1 MEGVKQTVEV
11 SADGLILWCEMQE
24 AERHGRPQDA
34 IAREPI
40 LVYSKSYCPHSQRA
54 KRILQGLPD
63 ELGPGADMPPTTVVE
78 LDQLG
83 QLGANMQAYLAQL
96 TGQRTVPNQI
106 FIHQKHVGGADDLS
120 RLHTTGVLRDL
131 VLASS
136 FAGSYSLLP
145 SLLVSSSPSQVFPGD
160 AQLSHG
166 DSFLGVILSRW
177 NWVPSQDA
185 FHSCGPSETEAL
197 AILLLNMKGEMKIE
211 KSL

>member
-96 TGQRTVPNQI
+96 TGQRTVPNVSCLLSSGQVPDDQTLSYI
-106 FIHQKHVGGADDLS
+106 VDGVHVGDSRFLS
-120 RLHTTGVLRDL
+120 IRNT
-131 VLASS
+131 
-136 FAGSYSLLP
+136 
-145 SLLVSSSPSQVFPGD
+145 
-160 AQLSHG
+160 
-166 DSFLGVILSRW
+166 
-177 NWVPSQDA
+177 
-185 FHSCGPSETEAL
+185 
-197 AILLLNMKGEMKIE
+197 
-211 KSL
+211 